1 MKSSVTGRRR
11 GDDEEKCC
19 KYYQVEAE
27 LAARRWEQFC
37 WDQHYEKGFVQR
49 YFREMFLK
57 H

>member
-1 MKSSVTGRRR
+1 MLQVLPGGGRTGC
-11 GDDEEKCC
+11 EK
-19 KYYQVEAE
+19 VG
-27 LAARRWEQFC
+27 QFC